1 MIRLTSI
8 AWLMLLA
15 PTAAWPQTPL
25 ASRPFVRASG
35 EGVVSIR
42 PDQMK
47 INVGVTTQA
56 RTAQEAADQN
66 ATRQSEVLAALRQ
79 VLGPDADIKT
89 IGYSVTPNYRHPQGG
104 GQPEI
109 TGYTATNI
117 LEVSTADLNIAGRII
132 DTATQ
137 AGANN
142 VTGLRFQ
149 LKDPGPAR
157 NQALRLATQQA
168 KVHAEAIAQGLNA
181 RLGAVLAAAESFT
194 SRLITSTEDRGIAA
208 AGVPTTPVESGMLE
222 VRAHVTLEIE
232 LLQ

>member
-1 MIRLTSI
+1 MNRLLPTLCF
-8 AWLMLLA
+8 ALLLA
-15 PTAAWPQTPL
+15 VPVCSQTPL

-66 ATRQSEVLAALRQ
+66 ATRLSEVLAALRQ
-79 VLGPDADIKT
+79 VLGPNADIKT
-89 IGYSVTPNYRHPQGG
+89 VGYSVTPNYRYPQGG

-109 TGYTATNI
+109 TGYTATNT
-117 LEVSTADLNIAGRII
+117 LEVTTADLNIAGRII

-142 VTGLRFQ
+142 VSGLRFL
-149 LKDPGPAR
+149 LKDPAPAR
-157 NQALRLATQQA
+157 NQALKLASQQA
-168 KVHAEAIAQGLNA
+168 KVHADAIAQGLNA
-181 RLGAVLAAAESFT
+181 RLGAVLAASESFT
-194 SRLITSTEDRGIAA
+194 SRIVSSTEDRGLAA
-208 AGVPTTPVESGMLE
+208 AGAPATPVESGMLE
-222 VRAHVTLEIE
+222 VRAHVTIEIE